1 MYVPEAFRLD
11 DRALVAEV
19 IGAYDFA
26 LLVTAPATTPG
37 GRAQAGHLPFLYA
50 PEDGP
55 EGTLLAHMAR
65 ANPQWR
71 DFAALAEAGQEALV
85 VFPGPPSYLS
95 PARSGAGP
103 PNVPTWNYIPLPP
116 FCPPAVLAPPRYP
129 PPTHPPPVAAPQ
141 RPNS

>member
-37 GRAQAGHLPFLYA
+37 GRAQASHLPFLYD

-55 EGTLLAHMAR
+55 DGTLLAHMAR

-85 VFPGPPSYLS
+85 VFQGPHSYIS
-95 PARSGAGP
+95 PTWYGAGP
-103 PNVPTWNYIPLPP
+103 PNVDRKSTRL
-116 FCPPAVLAPPRYP
+116 
-129 PPTHPPPVAAPQ
+129 
-141 RPNS
+141 NSSH

>member
-37 GRAQAGHLPFLYA
+37 GRAQASHLPFLYD

-55 EGTLLAHMAR
+55 DGTLLAHMAR

-71 DFAALAEAGQEALV
+71 DFAALAEAGQEENGRAAGRESECKYGWLWV
-85 VFPGPPSYLS
+85 V
-95 PARSGAGP
+95 AGLLK
-103 PNVPTWNYIPLPP
+103 I
-116 FCPPAVLAPPRYP
+116 
-129 PPTHPPPVAAPQ
+129 
-141 RPNS
+141 

>member
-37 GRAQAGHLPFLYA
+37 GRAQASHLPFLYD

-55 EGTLLAHMAR
+55 DGTPLAHLAP
-65 ANPQWR
+65 AHPQWR
-71 DFAALAEAGQEALV
+71 AFAALPQPGQAALGA
-85 VFPGPPSYLS
+85 FHGPHRALPPPPSS
-95 PARSGAGP
+95 APP
-103 PNVPTWNYIPLPP
+103 PN
-116 FCPPAVLAPPRYP
+116 
-129 PPTHPPPVAAPQ
+129 HPPPH
-141 RPNS
+141 